1 MKLTDIHSSADLKK
15 LSVEQLI
22 CQKNERVVIPGALF
36 CIPLQKMVF
45 MDLNG
50 ILASVVAESGIEVL
64 ESDDLHLNNSVSE
77 ALYGYPAIASVLSKA
92 VTSGSLRRMVASG
105 IWDDA
110 TERLIDK
117 FVAHTGFRPDLAQ
130 YVFRSAAKAAGID
143 PGTEPEAATLKPGAS
158 DENAGKEAAQSC
170 HYDNNEVENPAWNRI
185 ATMAEKA
192 RFITSIIETD
202 TEM

>member
-1 MKLTDIHSSADLKK
+1 MS
-15 LSVEQLI
+15 
-22 CQKNERVVIPGALF
+22 KNERVVIPGALF

-117 FVAHTGFRPDLAQ
+117 FGGATTVLPRPGSVCIPLGGQGCRHRPRHRTG
-130 YVFRSAAKAAGID
+130 G
-143 PGTEPEAATLKPGAS
+143 
-158 DENAGKEAAQSC
+158 C
-170 HYDNNEVENPAWNRI
+170 
-185 ATMAEKA
+185 
-192 RFITSIIETD
+192 D
-202 TEM
+202 TQTRRL

>member
-77 ALYGYPAIASVLSKA
+77 ALYGYPGACAAWWHPAYGMTPPK
-92 VTSGSLRRMVASG
+92 GS
-105 IWDDA
+105 
-110 TERLIDK
+110 
-117 FVAHTGFRPDLAQ
+117 
-130 YVFRSAAKAAGID
+130 
-143 PGTEPEAATLKPGAS
+143 
-158 DENAGKEAAQSC
+158 
-170 HYDNNEVENPAWNRI
+170 
-185 ATMAEKA
+185 
-192 RFITSIIETD
+192 
-202 TEM
+202 